1 MIQNTYFGAL
11 YDEGSQLTPEV
22 APFARARAM
31 LGPSSSVLL
40 IQSGVAP
47 KSRAMSTTPSPG
59 DHAGTEP
66 AAQLCAL
73 VNASRLGGVDGRDV
87 RRSIVG
93 NAMTC
98 PGAEF
103 DV

>member
-1 MIQNTYFGAL
+1 MMKAVK
-11 YDEGSQLTPEV
+11 LTPEV
-22 APFARARAM
+22 APFARAHAM

-59 DHAGTEP
+59 DHPGTEP
-66 AAQLCAL
+66 VVQLCAL
-73 VNASRLGGVDGRDV
+73 VNASRLGGVDGGDV